1 MFKKVKEFMG
11 DHVTEIC
18 LIGLGVAALALLR
31 DVAKTDIENII
42 KNHHIEVRL
51 NTDDIN
57 AILVDVNGRLDEE
70 A

>member
-1 MFKKVKEFMG
+1 M
-11 DHVTEIC
+11 
-18 LIGLGVAALALLR
+18 GVAALALLR